1 MDYTKIE
8 GTVFNIQ
15 RYSIDD
21 GPGVRTTVFVKGCP
35 LKCKWCSNPESQSM
49 EKQLRYR
56 FTSCKK
62 CGTCVKVCPN
72 GAITMGEDGVIIDR
86 EKCQLCG
93 TCVKKCLLEA
103 LSFAG
108 ETITV
113 EKAFKTVRRD
123 KDYYDQ
129 GGGGCTCSGGEILMQ
144 PDFVAG
150 IFRMCRENGIHTNAD
165 TCGLGSREALEKIM
179 EYADMFYYDLKHM
192 DPVEHEKGTGVD
204 NKIILENLKLI
215 AERGIPTV
223 IRVPVIPGYNDSDEN
238 ITALAKTVKEIIPYA
253 PINLLPYH
261 KYGASKYKMLGKEYE
276 LEDLEPLSQ
285 EREDR
290 IVEIIKSFGIECK
303 VSK

>member
-1 MDYTKIE
+1 MDYTKIV

-21 GPGVRTTVFVKGCP
+21 GPGVRTTVFMKGCP
-35 LKCKWCSNPESQSM
+35 LKCRWCSNPESQSM
-49 EKQLRYR
+49 ERQLRYR
-56 FTSCKK
+56 FTSCKQ
-62 CGTCVKVCPN
+62 CGTCVNVCPN
-72 GAITMGEDGVIIDR
+72 GAITMGEGEVIIDR

-93 TCVKKCLLEA
+93 TCVKKCLYEA
-103 LSFAG
+103 LTFVG
-108 ETITV
+108 DRITV

-150 IFRMCRENGIHTNAD
+150 LFRMCRENGIHTNAD
-165 TCGLGSREALEKIM
+165 TCGLGSRETLLKIM

-192 DPVEHEKGTGVD
+192 DPVEHKKGTGVD
-204 NKIILENLKLI
+204 NEIILENLKVI

>member
-93 TCVKKCLLEA
+93 TCVKKCLLC
-103 LSFAG
+103 
-108 ETITV
+108 TV
-113 EKAFKTVRRD
+113 
-123 KDYYDQ
+123 
-129 GGGGCTCSGGEILMQ
+129 
-144 PDFVAG
+144 
-150 IFRMCRENGIHTNAD
+150 
-165 TCGLGSREALEKIM
+165 
-179 EYADMFYYDLKHM
+179 
-192 DPVEHEKGTGVD
+192 
-204 NKIILENLKLI
+204 
-215 AERGIPTV
+215 
-223 IRVPVIPGYNDSDEN
+223 
-238 ITALAKTVKEIIPYA
+238 
-253 PINLLPYH
+253 
-261 KYGASKYKMLGKEYE
+261 
-276 LEDLEPLSQ
+276 
-285 EREDR
+285 
-290 IVEIIKSFGIECK
+290 
-303 VSK
+303 